1 MKKNEILLE
10 SGTNEL
16 EIMEFK
22 VRSVV
27 YGINILK
34 VREIVQAQSITIMP
48 KSHPYI
54 MGVGQI
60 RGEVIPVID
69 LGKALG
75 SQVQLSEKEG
85 FWIVTEMNQNV
96 VAFLVD
102 SVTGINRLSWE
113 DIQSPS
119 NMVTN
124 DESSI
129 VGLVKIEDKIISLLD
144 FEKILTEINP
154 VVGINKDRIDK
165 IEHFESRGNKHILI
179 AEDSTF
185 LIQLIKESV
194 EKAGYVDITVKHN
207 GKEMWDYL
215 EDLIKTKGDNALENV
230 HCLITDIEMPMMD
243 GLHLTKRVK
252 ENATLKKLPVVIFS
266 YLITPD
272 LRHKGE
278 SVGAN
283 AQVSKPEIETLVDV
297 LDTLLLNK

>member
-22 VRSVV
+22 VRDVV

-34 VREIVQAQSITIMP
+34 VREIVQAQSLTVMP

-60 RGEVIPVID
+60 RGELIPVID

-75 SQVQLSEKEG
+75 SVGQLSEKEG
-85 FWIVTEMNQNV
+85 YWIVTEMNQNV

-102 SVTGINRLSWE
+102 SVTGIDRLSWA

-124 DESSI
+124 EESSI
-129 VGLVKIEDKIISLLD
+129 VGLVKLEDKIISLLD

-154 VVGINKDRIDK
+154 IVGINKSRIDK
-165 IEHFESRGNKHILI
+165 IEHFESRRMKHILI

-194 EKAGYVDITVKHN
+194 EKAGYVDITVKYN

-215 EDLIKTKGDNALENV
+215 EDLVKTKGANALDNI
-230 HCLITDIEMPMMD
+230 HCLITDIEMPVMD

-252 ENATLKKLPVVIFS
+252 DNSILNKLPVVIFS
-266 YLITPD
+266 SLITPD

-297 LDTLLLNK
+297 LDSLLLNK

>member
-1 MKKNEILLE
+1 MVKKEILLE

-16 EIMEFK
+16 EVMEFK
-22 VRSVV
+22 VKNVV

-34 VREIVQAQSITIMP
+34 VREIVQAQTCTVMP

-69 LGKALG
+69 LGKVLG
-75 SQVQLSEKEG
+75 AEEKAVEKEG

-96 VAFLVD
+96 VAFHVD
-102 SVTGINRLSWE
+102 SVTGIIRLSWE

-119 NMVTN
+119 SMVTN

-129 VGLVKIEDKIISLLD
+129 VGLIKLEDKIISLLD

-154 VVGINKDRIDK
+154 IVGINKNRIDK
-165 IEHFESRGNKHILI
+165 IEHFDSRSTKHILI
-179 AEDSTF
+179 AEDSAF

-215 EDLIKTKGDNALENV
+215 EGLIESNGNGALDNV
-230 HCLITDIEMPMMD
+230 HCLITDIEMPIMD

-252 ENATLKKLPVVIFS
+252 ENPILSKLPVVIFS
-266 YLITPD
+266 SLITPE

-283 AQVSKPEIETLVDV
+283 AQVSKPEIETLVEV

>member
-22 VRSVV
+22 VRDVV

-34 VREIVQAQSITIMP
+34 VREIVQTQSLTIMP

-75 SQVQLSEKEG
+75 SQVQLTENEG

-119 NMVTN
+119 SMVTN

-154 VVGINKDRIDK
+154 IVGINKDRIDK
-165 IEHFESRGNKHILI
+165 IEHFESRSNKHILI

-185 LIQLIKESV
+185 LIELIRESV
-194 EKAGYVDITVKHN
+194 KKAGYIDITVKHN

-215 EDLIKTKGDNALENV
+215 EDLVNEKGVTALENV

-243 GLHLTKRVK
+243 GLHLTKKVK
-252 ENATLKKLPVVIFS
+252 ENEILKKLPVVIFS
-266 YLITPD
+266 SLITPD